1 MTKWRLLAQTID
13 GGALTLH
20 DLLDL
25 AMALGVLNATPS
37 EAAMAL
43 DYLCLFVSS
52 KC

>member
-1 MTKWRLLAQTID
+1 M
-13 GGALTLH
+13 GGARTLH

-25 AMALGVLNATPS
+25 AMAFGVLNAAPS
-37 EAAMAL
+37 EVAMAI